1 MTDDDLGCI
10 ESRANAASPGPWVFD
25 ERGAIIRGPE
35 GRVAGSAMVLGF
47 HENME
52 FIAAAR
58 DDVPELVAEV
68 RRLRVGFLD
77 MIESLAG
84 CEHMDDVEGILAA
97 VLKREGFEV
106 PEWDDLPD
114 LARKLAD
121 VKRTRELNSKA
132 EG

>member
-68 RRLRVGFLD
+68 RRLR
-77 MIESLAG
+77 EELATSQRVAKG
-84 CEHMDDVEGILAA
+84 LAMAALEDV
-97 VLKREGFEV
+97 
-106 PEWDDLPD
+106 
-114 LARKLAD
+114 
-121 VKRTRELNSKA
+121 NSKA